1 MVQYVNCL
9 GLRKEH
15 SSFWDVLEVMIGY
28 NMTVGDSMVFSWSF
42 PNDFFFPFSDYQ
54 VWTALCSLSWPQQN
68 IRFPVQ
74 AASSGE
80 RCLLGG

>member
-28 NMTVGDSMVFSWSF
+28 NMTVGDSMVFLVVF
-42 PNDFFFPFSDYQ
+42 P
-54 VWTALCSLSWPQQN
+54 
-68 IRFPVQ
+68 
-74 AASSGE
+74 
-80 RCLLGG
+80 